1 MVTLPACVDPP
12 FARLIFVRV
21 ILQGSLEHFPAAEL
35 LPLLVSHKHGGTL
48 DLLSDADGKRTRVF
62 LREGRVDWTETSDGT
77 ACEEAILDLF
87 AWTGGSF
94 VLADE
99 MTLPQDVKALELDP
113 TVLIEEGIRRAAEL
127 RSLRPEQMFRVAD
140 NPAAQE
146 AISLS
151 PAEFKVL
158 FRLGQGRT
166 IAALRSE
173 SDLPA
178 DEIIP
183 IVKRLLTNGLIQE
196 VAPHSAGDETF
207 VVGAAP
213 APSAAIASEA
223 TPPGAAAPH
232 SAAIS
237 SEVPPPAMPGTTPPR
252 AAPHLTQE
260 KRRRQRTFAGSL
272 TNTGESGDVHPL
284 LDDELVIGRD
294 PTSGVVISDGSVSSR
309 HARILRTPE
318 GFVIED
324 LQSRNGTFVNGERIV
339 ERRALADNDVVRF
352 GRVILTFNVASE
364 MRVGD
369 TTSPQ

>member
-1 MVTLPACVDPP
+1 MPVHAFSAEDKGRRECCPP
-12 FARLIFVRV
+12 RFARLIVVRV

-62 LREGRVDWTETSDGT
+62 LRGGRVDWTETSDGT

-87 AWTGGSF
+87 SWTGGSF

-99 MTLPQDVKALELDP
+99 MALPQGVTALELDP
-113 TVLIEEGIRRAAEL
+113 AVLIEEGIRRAAEL
-127 RSLRPEQMFRVAD
+127 RALRPEQMFRVAD

-151 PAEFKVL
+151 PTEFKVL

-173 SDLPA
+173 PDLPA
-178 DEIIP
+178 EEIIP
-183 IVKRLLTNGLIQE
+183 IVKRLLTNGLVQE
-196 VAPHSAGDETF
+196 VTQIPLGDETF
-207 VVGAAP
+207 VLNAASPSSAATSSGAAP
-213 APSAAIASEA
+213 ET
-223 TPPGAAAPH
+223 TPPRAAAPH
-232 SAAIS
+232 SAA
-237 SEVPPPAMPGTTPPR
+237 
-252 AAPHLTQE
+252 PHPHTQE
-260 KRRRQRTFAGSL
+260 RLRRQRTFAGSL

-294 PTSGVVISDGSVSSR
+294 PMSGIVISDGSVSSR
-309 HARILRTPE
+309 HARIVRTPE

>member
-1 MVTLPACVDPP
+1 
-12 FARLIFVRV
+12 VRV

-35 LPLLVSHKHGGTL
+35 LPLLVSHRHGGTL
-48 DLLSDADGKRTRVF
+48 DLLSDADGKRTRMF

-77 ACEEAILDLF
+77 PCEEAILDLF
-87 AWTGGSF
+87 TWTGGSF

-99 MTLPQDVKALELDP
+99 VALPEGVTALELDP
-113 TVLIEEGIRRAAEL
+113 TILIEEGVRRAAEF
-127 RSLRPEQMFRVAD
+127 RALRPEQMFRVAD

-151 PAEFKVL
+151 PTEFKVL

-166 IAALRSE
+166 IAALRTE
-173 SDLPA
+173 PDLPA

-196 VAPHSAGDETF
+196 VAQTPIGDETF
-207 VVGAAP
+207 LVGVAP
-213 APSAAIASEA
+213 PPSAAISAEA
-223 TPPGAAAPH
+223 TPEPPAVTVTGIAPPKAAAPH
-232 SAAIS
+232 
-237 SEVPPPAMPGTTPPR
+237 
-252 AAPHLTQE
+252 TQTRE
-260 KRRRQRTFAGSL
+260 NLRRQRTFAGSL
-272 TNTGESGDVHPL
+272 TNTGDSGDVHPL

-294 PTSGVVISDGSVSSR
+294 PMSGVVISDGSVSSR

>member
-1 MVTLPACVDPP
+1 
-12 FARLIFVRV
+12 V

-35 LPLLVSHKHGGTL
+35 LPLLVTHKHGGTL
-48 DLLSDADGKRTRVF
+48 DFLSDADGKRTRVF
-62 LREGRVDWTETSDGT
+62 LREGRVDWTEASDGK

-87 AWTGGSF
+87 AWSGGSF

-99 MTLPQDVKALELDP
+99 MTLPQGVAALELDL
-113 TVLIEEGIRRAAEL
+113 TVLIEEGARRAAKL
-127 RSLRPEQMFRVAD
+127 AALRPEQMFRVAD

-151 PAEFKVL
+151 PTEFKVL

-166 IAALRSE
+166 IAALRGE
-173 SDLPA
+173 PDLPA
-178 DEIIP
+178 NEIIP
-183 IVKRLLTNGLIQE
+183 IVKRLLTSGLIQE
-196 VAPHSAGDETF
+196 VAAGDETF
-207 VVGAAP
+207 AVSVAP
-213 APSAAIASEA
+213 
-223 TPPGAAAPH
+223 
-232 SAAIS
+232 
-237 SEVPPPAMPGTTPPR
+237 PPPAATVPGIAPPR
-252 AAPHLTQE
+252 AAAPQT
-260 KRRRQRTFAGSL
+260 RTRRQTFAGSL
-272 TNTGESGDVHPL
+272 TNTGETADVHPL

-294 PTSGVVISDGSVSSR
+294 PKSGVVISDGSVSSR
-309 HARILRTPE
+309 HARIVRTPE

-339 ERRALADNDVVRF
+339 ERRVLADNDVVRF